1 MHTIGA
7 SFSGGGFR
15 ATAFTFGCLDLLHHA
30 RQGERSLLQHVAFSS
45 STSGGSLAMA
55 YHAVRS
61 YRGDPFPEILAG
73 LRTHMK
79 GEALLA
85 EAMRILE
92 EDAAWAHLPGKS
104 RNLINAFSIAYDQ
117 HLFNGATLGL
127 LANKSERPP
136 IDRYCFNATELNHGL
151 SFRFDHNGDA
161 NTISDV
167 GNKRQHFAAGS
178 APLAH
183 QLRMADIAAA
193 SSCFPVGFEP
203 LVFPHDFEP
212 AHAPGIGA
220 ALVDEDDAPLPP
232 AALPFGVV
240 DGGAVDNQGLRG
252 LQIEAGRRTQR
263 GLEPFDLM
271 ISCDVSSFHM
281 YEYEV
286 PEPKGAWSGGWKV
299 GHVLMGLLLAAGC
312 IVAGL
317 GIALWQ
323 GAWVAAAV
331 LVPPAAL
338 VVIGGI
344 AVWRSFRSMGSGSW
358 VHMVKRYALPLLGRM
373 SLRTLRYFVIA
384 RLRILGLLLNN
395 VFMNE
400 IRRQQ
405 YRALYEGQQPRVPIV
420 ACMVYELAQKNTRLR
435 MRRMA
440 QRLTE
445 LEEAVRKGQLPA
457 DRITRWTAATAL
469 LQPSR
474 DMMHLADS
482 AAAMP
487 TTLWF
492 DTGNAQRLDHL
503 LACGRFTLCY
513 NLLVHLADE
522 EAQVDQLTANKQ
534 KLREQLLR
542 YWQLFLDHPTAPL
555 PNP

>member
-15 ATAFTFGCLDLLHHA
+15 AAAFTFGCLDLLHHA
-30 RQGERSLLQHVAFSS
+30 RLGERRLLQHVAFSS

-61 YRGDPFPEILAG
+61 YQGEAFPTILEGMRG
-73 LRTHMK
+73 HMQ

-85 EAMRILE
+85 EAMRLLE
-92 EDAAWAHLPGKS
+92 NEGTWAKHPGKS
-104 RNLINAFSIAYDQ
+104 RNLINAFAIAYDAL
-117 HLFNGATLGL
+117 LFNGATIGL
-127 LANKSERPP
+127 LANKSKNPP
-136 IDRYCFNATELNHGL
+136 IDRYCFTTTELNHGL

-161 NTISDV
+161 NTIADV
-167 GNKRQHFAAGS
+167 GNKRMHFAAGS
-178 APLAH
+178 APIAH

-203 LVFPHDFEP
+203 LVFPQDFEP
-212 AHAPGIGA
+212 AHAPGLGA
-220 ALVDEDDAPLPP
+220 ALVDEDDVPLPP
-232 AALPFGVV
+232 GALPFGIV

-252 LQIEAGRRTQR
+252 LQIEAGRRKQR
-263 GLEPFDLM
+263 GQAPFDLM
-271 ISCDVSSFHM
+271 ISCDVSSFYM
-281 YEYEV
+281 NAYEV
-286 PEPKGAWSGGWKV
+286 PEPQRAWRGGWKV

-323 GAWVAAAV
+323 GAWFAAAV

-338 VVIGGI
+338 VIFGSI
-344 AVWRSFRSMGSGSW
+344 ATWRSLRSMGNGSW
-358 VHMVKRYALPLLGRM
+358 LQMVKRYALPLLRRM
-373 SLRTLRYFVIA
+373 SLRTVRYFLLP

-405 YRALYEGQQPRVPIV
+405 YRALYEGQQPPVPIV
-420 ACMVYELAQKNTRLR
+420 ACMVYELAQKNTRQR

-440 QRLTE
+440 QRLAE
-445 LEEAVRKGQLPA
+445 LEKATRQGKLPA
-457 DRITRWTAATAL
+457 DRIPRWQAATAP
-469 LQPSR
+469 LQPSPH
-474 DMMHLADS
+474 MMHVADS

-492 DTGNAQRLDHL
+492 DADNTQRLDHL

-513 NLLVHLADE
+513 NLLVHLADQ
-522 EAQVDQLTANKQ
+522 EARMDHLPPHHQH
-534 KLREQLLR
+534 LRTQLLAL
-542 YWQLFLDHPTAPL
+542 WSHFLQHPTAAL
-555 PNP
+555 PRA